1 MIECPFQINNPK
13 RAYLFLYLL
22 TNKILFLTQL
32 IILFN
37 LPAKGDSEPI
47 ETAQRKCCI
56 SYLCS
61 CYLCTGVS
69 ILKPPVKFNLVE
81 CHKVELSLNT
91 ISQEP
96 VSHQC

>member
-47 ETAQRKCCI
+47 
-56 SYLCS
+56 
-61 CYLCTGVS
+61 
-69 ILKPPVKFNLVE
+69 F
-81 CHKVELSLNT
+81 KVFK
-91 ISQEP
+91 
-96 VSHQC
+96 